1 GDVAYTLGDERSGSW
16 FSENRGSVGIGGGE
30 PLAVRAERL
39 DKMGSTV
46 HGPKLAVI
54 AATKVGVLADASE
67 VLAAL
72 DRITRSS
79 GLVLDDAADLPVA
92 QSLAEEAVVSMKE
105 RKLVQVVS
113 DEDMTD
119 VEFRRPPQHTYVVGI
134 GDDISMLWGPS
145 EFDVRHIFV
154 ANYLYQLPFLHG
166 HNGFL
171 GKALGDWQIS
181 GIVQYQTGT
190 PCNAIQSGQDFAGVG
205 QDANFG
211 CGNNGQFWAMNGTP
225 HLVKTFGPNGQWLST
240 TNPDGSPIFTKP
252 AAGTFVTQRVRDVLY
267 QPGLENWNMGL
278 FK

>member
-1 GDVAYTLGDERSGSW
+1 MS
-16 FSENRGSVGIGGGE
+16 FSFFFFLMI
-30 PLAVRAERL
+30 
-39 DKMGSTV
+39 
-46 HGPKLAVI
+46 
-54 AATKVGVLADASE
+54 
-67 VLAAL
+67 
-72 DRITRSS
+72 
-79 GLVLDDAADLPVA
+79 
-92 QSLAEEAVVSMKE
+92 
-105 RKLVQVVS
+105 
-113 DEDMTD
+113 
-119 VEFRRPPQHTYVVGI
+119 RRPPRSTLFPYTTLFR
-134 GDDISMLWGPS
+134 S
-145 EFDVRHIFV
+145 
-154 ANYLYQLPFLHG
+154 YLYQLPFLHG

-278 FK
+278 FKRFPITERYGLQFRAEAFN